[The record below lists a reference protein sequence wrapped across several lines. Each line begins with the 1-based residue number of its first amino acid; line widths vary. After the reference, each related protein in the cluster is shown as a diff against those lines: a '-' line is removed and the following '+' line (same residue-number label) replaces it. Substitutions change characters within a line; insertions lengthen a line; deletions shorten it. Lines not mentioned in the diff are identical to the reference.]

1 MTAPADPTRE
11 RDRREDDV
19 LERIAKVVGPGS
31 PARGELFVGD
41 DAAILRP
48 LVGQVVV
55 STDVA
60 VAGVHLDL
68 SLFSVTDLGYKA
80 VAAALSDLAAMG
92 ALARALV
99 LAVTS
104 PPGTDL
110 EALHEGVAAAAAA
123 SGCPVVGG
131 DLSRG
136 GELAVAVTVIGECPG
151 AGAVRRSGARAGD
164 RLFVTGPL
172 GRSAAGLRRRR
183 AGAGLDDPAVLA
195 HRRPRPLLAEG
206 RAARGAGAH
215 AMMDLSDGLGIDLH
229 RLADASGVG
238 FSLTSVPVAEGATAD
253 ESISGGED
261 YELLVAAPDPRRLAE
276 VFAARGLPAPI
287 EVGEVVADVATRTLA
302 GRPLERRGF
311 EHRL

>member
-1 MTAPADPTRE
+1 M
-11 RDRREDDV
+11 
-19 LERIAKVVGPGS
+19 GPGS

-68 SLFSVTDLGYKA
+68 SLFSLSDLGYKA

-99 LAVTS
+99 LAVTA

-110 EALHEGVAAAAAA
+110 EALHEGVAEAAAAA
-123 SGCPVVGG
+123 RCPVVGG

-164 RLFVTGPL
+164 RLYVTGPL

-183 AGAGLDDPAVLA
+183 AGAGLDDVLVRA

-238 FSLTSVPVAEGATAD
+238 FALATVPVAEGATLEEA
-253 ESISGGED
+253 ISGGED
-261 YELLVAAPDPRRLAE
+261 YELLVATPDARRLAE

-287 EVGEVVADVATRTLA
+287 EVGAVVADARTRTLG

>member
-1 MTAPADPTRE
+1 M
-11 RDRREDDV
+11 
-19 LERIAKVVGPGS
+19 GPGS

-41 DAAILRP
+41 DAAILCP

-68 SLFSVTDLGYKA
+68 SLFSVADLGYKA
-80 VAAALSDLAAMG
+80 VAGALSDLAAMG

-99 LAVTS
+99 LAVTA

-110 EALHEGVAAAAAA
+110 EALHEGVAAAAVAA
-123 SGCPVVGG
+123 GCPVVGG

-136 GELAVAVTVIGECPG
+136 GELALAVTVIGECPG
-151 AGAVRRSGARAGD
+151 AGAVRRSGARPGD
-164 RLFVTGPL
+164 RLYVTGPL

-183 AGAGLDDPAVLA
+183 EGAGLDDALVLA
-195 HRRPRPLLAEG
+195 HRRPRALLAEG
-206 RAARGAGAH
+206 RAARGAGAR

-238 FSLTSVPVAEGATAD
+238 FALDSVPVAEGATREEA
-253 ESISGGED
+253 ISGGED
-261 YELLVAAPDPRRLAE
+261 YELVVAAPDPGRLGE
-276 VFAARGLPAPI
+276 VFAARGLRAPI
-287 EVGEVVADVATRTLA
+287 EVGEVVADVRARTLS
-302 GRPLERRGF
+302 GQPLERRGF